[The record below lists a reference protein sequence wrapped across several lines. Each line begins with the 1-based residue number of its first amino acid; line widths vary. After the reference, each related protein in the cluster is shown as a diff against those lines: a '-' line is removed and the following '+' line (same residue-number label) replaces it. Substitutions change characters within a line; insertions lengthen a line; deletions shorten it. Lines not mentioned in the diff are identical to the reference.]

1 MNPEPDGGKCFQR
14 LKKFQNDLEIPNLG
28 ILICWHVA
36 KGYSYSTNRFTIDYI
51 MIIPTNV
58 ASLNTNNLS
67 CHIIILNENK
77 NATES
82 SYIR

>member
-1 MNPEPDGGKCFQR
+1 MSYNGSTYWTKMQNG
-14 LKKFQNDLEIPNLG
+14 LKIPNLG

-58 ASLNTNNLS
+58 ASLNTKKIVI
-67 CHIIILNENK
+67 CHTIFLNENK
-77 NATES
+77 NAKAS
-82 SYIR
+82 PFIL